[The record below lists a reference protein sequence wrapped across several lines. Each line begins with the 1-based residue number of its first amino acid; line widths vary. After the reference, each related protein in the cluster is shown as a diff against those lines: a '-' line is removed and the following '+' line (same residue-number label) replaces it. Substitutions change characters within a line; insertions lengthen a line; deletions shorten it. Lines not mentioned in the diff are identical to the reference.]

1 MLKPNKKAIGILGGS
16 FDPPHRGHIEISK
29 ISLNKIKLKKVY
41 WIVSKKNPF
50 KNKSFFSLKHRMQM
64 SKKALKKYKNIE
76 TLYLD
81 DKIKSSRMIKVI
93 DHMKKIKRQ
102 YDLYLI
108 LGSDNLLNFHRWTKW
123 KKIVKLTK
131 LVVFS
136 RKGYDRKS
144 KESIVVKYLKKK
156 NIIFI
161 NNKLIN
167 ISSSKIKKNYRRILN
182 ENKRNKAKYRKNF
195 R

>member
-1 MLKPNKKAIGILGGS
+1 MLKPNKKAIGIFGGS
-16 FDPPHRGHIEISK
+16 FDPPHRAHIEISK

-50 KNKSFFSLKHRMQM
+50 KNKSFFSLKHRVQM
-64 SKKALKKYKNIE
+64 SKKASKKYKNIE
-76 TLYLD
+76 ILYLD

-93 DHMKKIKRQ
+93 NHFKKIKRQ

-108 LGSDNLLNFHRWTKW
+108 LGSDNLLNFHKWTRW

-136 RKGYDRKS
+136 RKGYDRKG
-144 KESIVVKYLKKK
+144 KESIVVKYLNKK

-167 ISSSKIKKNYRRILN
+167 ISSSKIKKNLQN
-182 ENKRNKAKYRKNF
+182 LK
-195 R
+195 

>member
-1 MLKPNKKAIGILGGS
+1 MLNPNKKAIGILGGS

-167 ISSSKIKKNYRRILN
+167 ISSSKIKKNL
-182 ENKRNKAKYRKNF
+182 ENLK
-195 R
+195 

>member
-1 MLKPNKKAIGILGGS
+1 MLEPNKKAIGIFGGS
-16 FDPPHRGHIEISK
+16 FDPPHKGHVKISK
-29 ISLNKIKLKKVY
+29 ISLKKIKLKKIY
-41 WIVSKKNPF
+41 WIITKKNPF
-50 KNKSFFSLKHRMQM
+50 KKKTFFSIKKRIQM
-64 SKKALKKYKNIE
+64 SKKALKRHRKIE
-76 TLYLD
+76 VQYLD

-93 DHMKKIKRQ
+93 NHMKKVKKQ
-102 YDLYLI
+102 NDLYLI
-108 LGSDNLLNFHRWTKW
+108 LGSDNLLDFHKWTSW

-136 RKGYDRKS
+136 RKGYDKKS

-167 ISSSKIKKNYRRILN
+167 ISSSEIKKNLN
-182 ENKRNKAKYRKNF
+182 ENNRN
-195 R
+195 

>member
-1 MLKPNKKAIGILGGS
+1 MFKLSKRAIGIFGGS
-16 FDPPHRGHIEISK
+16 FDPPHKGHIKISK
-29 ISLNKIKLKKVY
+29 ISLKKIKLNNIY
-41 WIVSKKNPF
+41 WIIAKKNPF
-50 KNKSFFSLKHRMQM
+50 KKKTYFSLKQRIQM
-64 SKKALKKYKNIE
+64 SKIALKKIKNVDV
-76 TLYLD
+76 LYLD

-93 DHMKKIKRQ
+93 NHLMKTKRGK
-102 YDLYLI
+102 DLYLI
-108 LGSDNLLNFHRWTKW
+108 LGSDNLLNFHKWKSW

-144 KESIVVKYLKKK
+144 RESIVVKYLNKK

-167 ISSSKIKKNYRRILN
+167 VSSSNIKKNYL
-182 ENKRNKAKYRKNF
+182 RNFK
-195 R
+195 

>member
-1 MLKPNKKAIGILGGS
+1 MLKPSKKAIGIFGGS
-16 FDPPHRGHIEISK
+16 FDPPHKGHIKISK
-29 ISLNKIKLKKVY
+29 ISLKKIKLNNIY
-41 WIVSKKNPF
+41 WIIAKKNPF
-50 KNKSFFSLKHRMQM
+50 KKKTYFSLKQRIQM
-64 SKKALKKYKNIE
+64 SKIALKKIKNVDV
-76 TLYLD
+76 LYLD

-93 DHMKKIKRQ
+93 NHLMKTKRGK
-102 YDLYLI
+102 DLYLI
-108 LGSDNLLNFHRWTKW
+108 LGSDNLLNFHKWKSW

-144 KESIVVKYLKKK
+144 RESIVVKYLNKK

-167 ISSSKIKKNYRRILN
+167 VSSSNIKKNYL
-182 ENKRNKAKYRKNF
+182 RNFK
-195 R
+195 